1 MRNLWRRSTQ
11 ALSRALDA
19 GEREIVLGD
28 LSELGLSDRQAF
40 KGVLGLVLRRQL
52 GFWKEWEPWFVL
64 VAIVVPIGPL
74 LATQS
79 DRLALTFFPNLEMWL
94 HYGISY
100 RTGVSSTA
108 LFAEFC
114 FQACAL
120 VTWSWTSAV
129 ALGALSSKTIWANG
143 VLFFVLCAVFAVDR
157 GFYSIRLL
165 WVTPWAWTPT
175 VSNFLF
181 VLLPVCWGFRVGT
194 KSPRI
199 APPRL
204 ILLAVWT
211 VIIGGLAFWTQGWYG
226 AALDNWSHAA
236 PALTLL
242 QVAQRADLWKAVFS
256 HLLTLSVLTGPIV
269 YLLAMNGF
277 SHRRTRNCRA

>member
-1 MRNLWRRSTQ
+1 MKNLWVRSTQ
-11 ALSRALDA
+11 ALSRALDSA
-19 GEREIVLGD
+19 ERETVLGD
-28 LSELGLSDRQAF
+28 LAELGMSDRQAF

-52 GFWKEWEPWFVL
+52 GLWKKWQPWFVL
-64 VAIVVPIGPL
+64 LAVVAPVGPL

-79 DRLALTFFPNLEMWL
+79 DRLELMFLPNLEMWL

-114 FQACAL
+114 FRACAL

-129 ALGALSSKTIWANG
+129 ALGALSRKTIWANG
-143 VLFFVLCAVFAVDR
+143 VLFFLLCALFTVDR

-165 WVTPWAWTPT
+165 WTAPWAWTPT

-181 VLLPVCWGFRVGT
+181 VLLPLCWGLRVGT
-194 KSPRI
+194 QS
-199 APPRL
+199 APITFPRL

-211 VIIGGLAFWTQGWYG
+211 GIIGGLAFWTEGWYG

-236 PALTLL
+236 PAMSLPQL
-242 QVAQRADLWKAVFS
+242 AQRADLWISLFTHS
-256 HLLTLSVLTGPIV
+256 FTLAVLTGPIL
-269 YLLAMNGF
+269 YLLAMDRF
-277 SHRRTRNCRA
+277 SHRRSRMFRA